1 MSVPLSP
8 IRACVFDAYGTLLDI
23 ASPVADEADALG
35 SRAGELSAL
44 GIRLTAVE
52 GALTLLQGSLQGLSD
67 DLGARIA
74 RLIERHRSTRR
85 AVDELRAALVE
96 RDRRVIELDAKLA
109 AFERV
114 RAELLQ
120 RIDALVAQ
128 VDRLAEAGAESAS

>member
-1 MSVPLSP
+1 MAILINES
-8 IRACVFDAYGTLLDI
+8 
-23 ASPVADEADALG
+23 ADLFEAEDRRHGVGL
-35 SRAGELSAL
+35 
-44 GIRLTAVE
+44 E
-52 GALTLLQGSLQGLSD
+52 GDLVD
-67 DLGARIA
+67 ELGARIA

-114 RAELLQ
+114 RAELVQ

-128 VDRLAEAGAESAS
+128 VDRLAEAGSEGAG

>member
-1 MSVPLSP
+1 MGILINES
-8 IRACVFDAYGTLLDI
+8 
-23 ASPVADEADALG
+23 ADLFESDDRRHALG
-35 SRAGELSAL
+35 
-44 GIRLTAVE
+44 VE
-52 GALTLLQGSLQGLSD
+52 RD
-67 DLGARIA
+67 PVDELGARIA

-128 VDRLAEAGAESAS
+128 VDRLAEAGSESAS

>member
-1 MSVPLSP
+1 MGILINES
-8 IRACVFDAYGTLLDI
+8 
-23 ASPVADEADALG
+23 ADLFAAGHARGELAPEADLVD
-35 SRAGELSAL
+35 E
-44 GIRLTAVE
+44 
-52 GALTLLQGSLQGLSD
+52 
-67 DLGARIA
+67 LGARIA

-128 VDRLAEAGAESAS
+128 VDRLAEAGSAGGS